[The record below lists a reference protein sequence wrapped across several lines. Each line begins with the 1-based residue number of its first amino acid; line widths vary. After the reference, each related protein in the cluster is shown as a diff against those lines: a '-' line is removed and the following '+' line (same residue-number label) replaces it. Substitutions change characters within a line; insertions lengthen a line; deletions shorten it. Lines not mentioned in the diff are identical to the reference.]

1 MEEVG
6 GAEAD
11 DKAGLRNGA
20 TTVESVV
27 EVTLAAG

>member
-6 GAEAD
+6 GAEVGD
-11 DKAGLRNGA
+11 EDGLRNGA
-20 TTVESVV
+20 TAESVV